1 MQQALFLLKMNALEL
16 NDYLKQAV
24 TDNPVL
30 ELAEAKLAQENEVF
44 RLKRDGKVVRMAAG
58 TSGQEGSEVA
68 AKQTLTEDLLRQ
80 LGLKKLGNTDK
91 RIATA
96 IIYSLDTKGYFTE
109 DYDEFALGYATS
121 PEQVKKSLRIVQSL
135 DPAGIGA
142 RNVKECLILQLK
154 RQGVKQPQPYAI
166 IRSHLRDLAQ
176 DKRRGSRPR
185 LRYLK
190 RNVRNTAT
198 WYVPSWPAVNGIK
211 AGELVQYVHP
221 EIVIEKD
228 GNTLAIRFA
237 EERLPHLSINPEY
250 RGMENADDEAKA
262 YLKERY
268 LEANRMISSLKLWK
282 TMIRRV
288 MERIAEKQE
297 GFFLK
302 NEALRPMKLSD
313 LAGELDVSV
322 STISRAVAGKYLIC
336 ERGVYPLKYFFVRSF
351 QANEAQVSSDYIR
364 EAILEMLEKEP
375 TLPDT
380 ELARRLKERGIGIA
394 RRTVAKYR
402 NKMGIE
408 SVYHRVKI
416 L

>member
-91 RIATA
+91 RIAMA

-176 DKRRGSRPR
+176 DKKERIAAA
-185 LRYLK
+185 LK
-190 RNVRNTAT
+190 IPEKECEKYCNMVR
-198 WYVPSWPAVNGIK
+198 SLWPAVNGIK

>member
-58 TSGQEGSEVA
+58 TSGREGSEVA

-135 DPAGIGA
+135 EPAGIGA
-142 RNVKECLILQLK
+142 RNIKECLILQLK
-154 RQGVKQPQPYAI
+154 RQGVKQPHPYAI

-176 DKRRGSRPR
+176 DKKDRIAAA
-185 LRYLK
+185 LK
-190 RNVRNTAT
+190 IPEKECEKYCNMVR
-198 WYVPSWPAVNGIK
+198 SLWPAVNGIK
-211 AGELVQYVHP
+211 AGESVQYVHP

-228 GNTLAIRFA
+228 GNTLAVRFA